1 VIAIEQPRGFGRE
14 LDRRGPARSFWRDA
28 WARLR
33 LNRAA
38 MISLVLVGVLALLA
52 IFAPLLA
59 PYDYGDGDLIH
70 TSQGPSRQHLLGTD
84 EVGRDI
90 FSRLLYGGRV
100 SLTVAVAAQVV
111 ILLIGVP
118 IGLVTGYFGGWI
130 DLVVMRIVDAIY
142 ALPNL
147 LIAILLMS
155 VLRGNISQSQ
165 QSGSLL
171 VRADDWSNGLV
182 GIFIVLCLTQWLT
195 VSRLVRAQVLSVKER
210 EHVEAARAVGASSGR
225 ILISHVAPHV
235 LAPVIVAVAFGV
247 PGAILLEASLSFL
260 GIGVNPPTPS
270 WGLMISSGITN
281 LRSHPHML
289 VSPAL
294 ALGVTLLAFTFLGD
308 GLRDAMDPQHETLIV
323 PCLWHAFVEESCR
336 ALAPEPGRRP

>member
-1 VIAIEQPRGFGRE
+1 VISIAQSANLTNE
-14 LDRRGPARSFWRDA
+14 LERSGPPESFWRDA
-28 WARLR
+28 WGRLKQ
-33 LNRAA
+33 NRAA
-38 MISLVLVGVLALLA
+38 MISLGVVAALALLA
-52 IFAPLLA
+52 LLA
-59 PYDYGDGDLIH
+59 PLISPYDYADGDLIH
-70 TSQGPSRQHLLGTD
+70 TSQGPSGDHWLGTD

-90 FSRLLYGGRV
+90 LSRLLHGGRV
-100 SLTVAVAAQVV
+100 SLTVAIAAQIV

-118 IGLVTGYFGGWI
+118 VGLITGFFGGWI
-130 DLVVMRIVDAIY
+130 DLVVMRIVDAIL

-165 QSGSLL
+165 ESGSLL
-171 VRADDWSNGLV
+171 VRANDWSNGLI
-182 GIFIVLCLTQWLT
+182 GIFIVLCLTQWLI
-195 VSRLVRAQVLSVKER
+195 VSRLVRAQVLSIKGR
-210 EHVEAARAVGASSGR
+210 EHVEAARAVGATSFR
-225 ILISHVAPHV
+225 IMWAHVAPHV

-247 PGAILLEASLSFL
+247 PNAILLEASLSFL

-308 GLRDAMDPQHETLIV
+308 GLRDAMDPHMK
-323 PCLWHAFVEESCR
+323 R
-336 ALAPEPGRRP
+336 

>member
-1 VIAIEQPRGFGRE
+1 VIAVGQLSGAADTV
-14 LDRRGPARSFWRDA
+14 DRRGPARSFWHDA
-28 WARLR
+28 WGRLR
-33 LNRAA
+33 LNKAA
-38 MISLVLVGVLALLA
+38 MISLVVVALLALLA

-59 PYDYGDGDLIH
+59 PYHYADGDLLH
-70 TSQGPSRQHLLGTD
+70 TSQGPNRQHWLGTD

-90 FSRLLYGGRV
+90 LSRLLYGGRV
-100 SLTVAVAAQVV
+100 SLTVAVAAQFV
-111 ILLIGVP
+111 IILIGVP
-118 IGLVTGYFGGWI
+118 IGLITGYFGGWV
-130 DLVVMRIVDAIY
+130 DLVVMRIVDALY

-165 QSGSLL
+165 QGSSLL
-171 VRADDWSNGLV
+171 VRLDDWSSGLV

-195 VSRLVRAQVLSVKER
+195 VARLVRAQVLSVKER
-210 EHVEAARAVGASSGR
+210 EHVEAARAIGAGPGR
-225 ILISHVAPHV
+225 IVMTHVFPHV
-235 LAPVIVAVAFGV
+235 LAPVIIAVAFGV

-308 GLRDAMDPQHETLIV
+308 GLRDAMDPHMK
-323 PCLWHAFVEESCR
+323 R
-336 ALAPEPGRRP
+336 